1 MMKET
6 NQYFLAFNILI
17 MTFTWKVNYLL
28 YCRTWGLTVQTRQRR
43 DMTFYAFS
51 RHFDAKFPS
60 KKMFLSLC
68 TWLSWGYYAFT
79 EIRPSLL
86 LPSEGAMV
94 AAGVLEHCFPE
105 NLSFNILKDCQ
116 ALVTADCYYLF
127 WLEINAK
134 ALHLIWQ
141 VLWTE

>member
-1 MMKET
+1 
-6 NQYFLAFNILI
+6 
-17 MTFTWKVNYLL
+17 
-28 YCRTWGLTVQTRQRR
+28 
-43 DMTFYAFS
+43 
-51 RHFDAKFPS
+51 
-60 KKMFLSLC
+60 
-68 TWLSWGYYAFT
+68 
-79 EIRPSLL
+79 
-86 LPSEGAMV
+86 MV

-141 VLWTE
+141 VL

>member
-1 MMKET
+1 MRLLCIYRD
-6 NQYFLAFNILI
+6 Q
-17 MTFTWKVNYLL
+17 TFS
-28 YCRTWGLTVQTRQRR
+28 
-43 DMTFYAFS
+43 FA
-51 RHFDAKFPS
+51 
-60 KKMFLSLC
+60 
-68 TWLSWGYYAFT
+68 
-79 EIRPSLL
+79 
-86 LPSEGAMV
+86 PSEGAMV

-141 VLWTE
+141 VL